1 MKKSLPAILIVT
13 ALVILTYGFISPE
26 PAVSRTSVI
35 SGNDSLPKTTDPML
49 DELKKDRISLPVVKI
64 DINSPRPVQI
74 EEAWYGFEEEFSTE
88 ETDTV
93 KTSGYRLAL
102 PAEKERDKIESV
114 RNEIFYYTGLRF
126 VYPQE
131 TYSGIRVKIGN
142 FPDILSAKNFRFHL
156 RQIGF
161 FDHQIVP
168 DSILVIR
175 RLKK

>member
-1 MKKSLPAILIVT
+1 MKQLLPTILIIIT
-13 ALVILTYGFISPE
+13 LIILSYGFITPE
-26 PAVSRTSVI
+26 PAITRGNGI
-35 SGNDSLPKTTDPML
+35 SESDTIPKNSDPFI
-49 DELKKDRISLPVVKI
+49 DELKKDRISLPVVKV
-64 DINSPRPVQI
+64 DINSPKPVQI
-74 EEAWYGFEEEFSTE
+74 EEAWYGFENEYSSG

-93 KTSGYRLAL
+93 KVAGYRLAL

-114 RNEIFYYTGLRF
+114 RNEIFYYMGLRF

-131 TYSGIRVKIGN
+131 TYSGIRMKIGN

-168 DSILVIR
+168 DSILIIR
-175 RLKK
+175 KIK

>member
-1 MKKSLPAILIVT
+1 MSLPAIFIVT
-13 ALVILTYGFISPE
+13 VLVIITYGFISPD
-26 PAVSRTSVI
+26 PAASRI
-35 SGNDSLPKTTDPML
+35 QGNHDADTLPKTGDPL
-49 DELKKDRISLPVVKI
+49 LEELKKDRISLPVTKV
-64 DINSPRPVQI
+64 DINSPKPVQI
-74 EEAWYGFEEEFSTE
+74 EEAWYGFAEEYDSE

-93 KTSGYRLAL
+93 RINGYRLAL
-102 PAEKERDKIESV
+102 PAEKERDKIESI
-114 RNEIFYYTGLRF
+114 RNEIFYYMGLRF

-131 TYSGIRVKIGN
+131 TYSGIRIKIGN

-168 DSILVIR
+168 DSIQVIR